1 MKRRVPSIVALVLG
15 ASFLGDVAHAEGR
28 GIRTPE
34 AVKIF
39 NSVCAKTYPRFD
51 RAEAQASA
59 LGFNFQEENAKDIW
73 ISAFSNSDGR
83 SGCSVSY
90 GTVETVPKLIA
101 NLGLLGTVVPTG
113 SLTATVRSK
122 DSKHDI
128 YIRVDD
134 TRKNGRIVVNLRM
147 EQD

>member
-1 MKRRVPSIVALVLG
+1 VKRRLPSIVALVLG
-15 ASFLGDVAHAEGR
+15 ASFLGCVAFAEGR

-39 NSVCAKTYPRFD
+39 NAVCAKTYPSFD
-51 RAEAQASA
+51 RAEAQATA
-59 LGFNFQEENAKDIW
+59 LGFKFQEENAKDVW
-73 ISAFSNSDGR
+73 LSAFSNSDGR

-113 SLTATVRSK
+113 SLTATVRSR

-128 YIRVDD
+128 YIRVDN

-147 EQD
+147 ELD

>member
-1 MKRRVPSIVALVLG
+1 VKRNLPSLLAISLATSLLG
-15 ASFLGDVAHAEGR
+15 ADAHAEGR

-39 NSVCAKTYPRFD
+39 NSVCAKTYPSFD
-51 RAEAQASA
+51 RAEAQATA
-59 LGFNFQEENAKDIW
+59 LGFNFEEENAKDIW

-134 TRKNGRIVVNLRM
+134 TRKNGRIVVKLRM
-147 EQD
+147 ELD